1 MVALIMNALG
11 FPILS
16 LITFL
21 PLAGAVIIATL
32 SGGEAAVARNARW
45 IALWT
50 SLIVLALGIYL
61 WISFDPAQPGFQ
73 FVEDHAWFPGVA
85 VQYHLGVDGISLLL
99 VLLTVFLT
107 PIAILSS
114 WPVTT
119 RVKEFMIA
127 FLLLETMTVGMFAA
141 LDFVLFY
148 IFFEAVLLPM
158 YLIIGVWGG
167 PKRIFAAVKFFL
179 FTLAGS
185 LFMLLALVWMWRNAG
200 TTDIPTLL
208 HTPIPPHIQ
217 TWLFIAFLASFGVK
231 AAVWPLHTW
240 LPDAY
245 GEAPLPGTIMLAAV
259 LSKMGAYGFLRF
271 TVPMLP
277 QASAAAEPLMFTL
290 GVVAVIYVSLVALA
304 QTDMKRLIAYS
315 SVAHMGIIII
325 GIFTFTIEGI
335 EGALFQMLSHGIVIA
350 GLFICSGILLA
361 RGSGAPGDM
370 QALSRLGGIAARMP
384 AYAALLMLFALASM
398 GLPGTSGFV
407 GEILVLV
414 GALKVNFWVSL
425 LAATGMVLGA
435 AYMLVMLRAVL
446 FDKIKRPELEKLQDL
461 RPTEWAMLVPL
472 AILVMWLGVYPSS
485 FTHVFDAP
493 VTAMVQSHV
502 AALQQPVALAMVSK

>member
-1 MVALIMNALG
+1 MNAAG

-16 LITFL
+16 LLTFL
-21 PLAGAVIIATL
+21 PLAGVVLIATL
-32 SGGEAAVARNARW
+32 SGEEAAVARNARW

-50 SLIVLALGIYL
+50 SLIVLAIGIYL
-61 WISFDPAQPGFQ
+61 WIKFDPSQAGYQ
-73 FVEDHAWFPGVA
+73 FVEEHPWLAGSSVE
-85 VQYHLGVDGISLLL
+85 YHLGVDGISLFL

-107 PIAILSS
+107 PIAVISS
-114 WPVTT
+114 WPIKL

-127 FLLLETMTVGMFAA
+127 FLLLETMTVGMFCAI
-141 LDFVLFY
+141 DFVLFY
-148 IFFEAVLLPM
+148 IFFEAVLIPM

-167 PKRIFAAVKFFL
+167 PRRIFAAVKFFL

-185 LFMLLALVWMWRNAG
+185 VLMLLALIWMWRNAG
-200 TTDIPTLL
+200 STDMNVLL
-208 HTPIPPHIQ
+208 HTPIPPNAQ
-217 TWLFIAFLASFGVK
+217 MWLFVAFLASFGVK

-271 TVPMLP
+271 SVPMLP

-315 SVAHMGIIII
+315 SVAHMGVIII
-325 GIFTFTIEGI
+325 GIFTFTVEGI
-335 EGALFQMLSHGIVIA
+335 EGALFQMLSHGLVIA

-361 RGSGAPGDM
+361 RGET
-370 QALSRLGGIAARMP
+370 QLLSRLGGLSASMP
-384 AYAALLMLFALASM
+384 VYAIFLMLFALASM
-398 GLPGTSGFV
+398 GLPATSGFV
-407 GEILVLV
+407 GEILVIV

-425 LAATGMVLGA
+425 LGALGMILGA
-435 AYMLVMLRAVL
+435 AYMLVLLRAVL
-446 FDKIKRPELEKLQDL
+446 FEKFPKPELAALKDL
-461 RPTEWAMLVPL
+461 KPMEYAMLVPL
-472 AILVMWLGVYPSS
+472 AVLVMWLGIYPSS
-485 FTHVFDAP
+485 FTHIFDAP
-493 VTAMVQSHV
+493 VAAMVQAHV
-502 AALQQPVALAMVSK
+502 AALAKPVALAMVSK

>member
-1 MVALIMNALG
+1 VAAVTGMNAAG

-21 PLAGAVIIATL
+21 PLAGVVLIATL
-32 SGGEAAVARNARW
+32 SGGEAAQARNARW

-50 SLIVLALGIYL
+50 SLIVLGLGIYL
-61 WISFDPAQPGFQ
+61 WVEFDPAQAGFQ
-73 FVEDHAWFPGVA
+73 FVEDHPWFSGVS
-85 VQYHLGVDGISLLL
+85 VDYHMGVDGISLFL

-107 PIAILSS
+107 PIAVISS
-114 WPVTT
+114 WPEQR

-127 FLLLETMTVGMFAA
+127 FLLLETMTVGMFSA

-185 LFMLLALVWMWRNAG
+185 VLMLLALVWMWRNAG

-208 HTPIPPHIQ
+208 RTPIPPAAQI
-217 TWLFIAFLASFGVK
+217 WLFVAFLASFGVK

-277 QASAAAEPLMFTL
+277 NASAAAEPLMFTL

-315 SVAHMGIIII
+315 SVAHMGVIII

-335 EGALFQMLSHGIVIA
+335 DGALFQMLSHGLVIA
-350 GLFICSGILLA
+350 GLFICAGILTA
-361 RGSGAPGDM
+361 RGETM
-370 QALSRLGGIAARMP
+370 TLSRLGGLAASMP
-384 AYAALLMLFALASM
+384 VFAIFLMLFALASM
-398 GLPGTSGFV
+398 GLPATSGFV
-407 GEILVLV
+407 GEILVIV

-425 LAATGMVLGA
+425 LGAAGMVLGA
-435 AYMLVMLRAVL
+435 AYMLVLLRAVL
-446 FDKIKRPELEKLQDL
+446 FEKIARPELAALKDLQ
-461 RPTEWAMLVPL
+461 PAEYAMLVPL
-472 AILVMWLGVYPSS
+472 AVLVLWLGIYPSS
-485 FTHVFDAP
+485 FTHIFDAP
-493 VTAMVQSHV
+493 VGAIVQAHV
-502 AALQQPVALAMVSK
+502 AALVKPVALAMVTR

>member
-1 MVALIMNALG
+1 MNQAG
-11 FPILS
+11 FPLLS
-16 LITFL
+16 LMTFL
-21 PLAGAVIIATL
+21 PLVGVVLLATL
-32 SGGEAAVARNARW
+32 RGEDAAVARNARW
-45 IALWT
+45 AALWT
-50 SLIVLALGIYL
+50 SLAVLALGIYL
-61 WISFDPAQPGFQ
+61 WIDFNPAIAGYQ
-73 FVEDHAWFPGVA
+73 FTEDFAWLPSVNID
-85 VQYHLGVDGISLLL
+85 YRMGVDGISLFLI
-99 VLLTVFLT
+99 LLTAFLT
-107 PIAILSS
+107 PIAIIAS
-114 WPVTT
+114 WSITK
-119 RVKEFMIA
+119 RVRDFMMA
-127 FLLLETMTVGMFAA
+127 FLLLETMTIGMFAA
-141 LDFVLFY
+141 TDFVLFY

-167 PKRIFAAVKFFL
+167 ERRIFAAVKFFI

-185 LFMLLALVWMWRNAG
+185 LFMLLALVWMWHNAG
-200 TTDIPTLL
+200 TTDMVALL
-208 HTPIPPHIQ
+208 HTPIPPDVQ

-271 TVPMLP
+271 AVPMLP
-277 QASAAAEPLMFTL
+277 QAAQAAAPLMFTL

-315 SVAHMGIIII
+315 SVAHMGVIII
-325 GIFTFTIEGI
+325 GIFTFTVEGI

-350 GLFICSGILLA
+350 GLFICAGVLLA
-361 RGSGAPGDM
+361 RGESL
-370 QALSRLGGIAARMP
+370 ALTKLGGLAVRMP
-384 AYAALLMLFALASM
+384 AYAALLMLFALGSM

-407 GEILVLV
+407 GEILVIV

-425 LAATGMVLGA
+425 LGGAGMILGA

-446 FDKIKRPELEKLQDL
+446 FDKFTHPSLASLVDL
-461 RPTEWAMLVPL
+461 KPAEYAMLLPL
-472 AILVMWLGVYPSS
+472 AALVLWLGIYPVS

-493 VTAMVQSHV
+493 VAAMVQAHM
-502 AALQQPVALAMVSK
+502 AALTPHTALAMVTK